1 MAASIIRRGRDF
13 RPFLIAMVAFGNR
26 HFAPEGQ
33 ASKSSMRRPAS
44 RQIPCSSTA
53 SLGARSCRRSSSS
66 RPVPPRARAHGGGSR
81 RAHAVFS
88 LVSSHVSGERL
99 WFGSNMEGCEICR

>member
-1 MAASIIRRGRDF
+1 MAASIVRRGRDF
-13 RPFLIAMVAFGNR
+13 GPFLIAMVAFGNR

-44 RQIPCSSTA
+44 RQIVLVDRLTGRPLVSPEFN
-53 SLGARSCRRSSSS
+53 S

-88 LVSSHVSGERL
+88 LRVLTRQ
-99 WFGSNMEGCEICR
+99 R